1 MTYAYF
7 AHYHFKQRRMR
18 MALTKKQKEVFDY
31 IITYTENNGYSPT
44 QREIK
49 EYFNLKS
56 FGSVQRY
63 IKYLQQEGLIANDSN
78 ARRGLV
84 ALVNSPQKN
93 TKQSQDQHFSETI
106 EIPLLGNVAAGN
118 PIEAIENPEA
128 TVAVPT
134 SLIRTGK
141 HFALK
146 VQGDSMIEDGIL
158 EDDIVICRYQQTA
171 QPSQRVIAIID
182 GEATVKK
189 YVPKSNHIELHPANE
204 RLKPIM
210 VNPYENQFHIAG
222 VVVGLFR
229 HYLV

>member
-1 MTYAYF
+1 
-7 AHYHFKQRRMR
+7 
-18 MALTKKQKEVFDY
+18 MALTKKQKEVYDF
-31 IITYTENNGYSPT
+31 IVTYTQSNGYSPT

-49 EYFNLKS
+49 EHFNLKS

-63 IKYLQQEGLIANDSN
+63 IKYLQQEGLLANDSN

-84 ALVNSPQKN
+84 PLASESSKRDSTPQ
-93 TKQSQDQHFSETI
+93 TSDDSV

-118 PIEAIENPEA
+118 PIEAIENPDA
-128 TVAVPT
+128 TISVPT
-134 SLIRTGK
+134 SLLRSGK

-171 QPSQRVIAIID
+171 QTAQRVIAIVD

-189 YVPKSNHIELHPANE
+189 YYPKNNIVELHPANE
-204 RLKPIM
+204 KLKPII
-210 VNPYENQFHIAG
+210 VNPYESQFHIAG
-222 VVVGLFR
+222 VVVALFR